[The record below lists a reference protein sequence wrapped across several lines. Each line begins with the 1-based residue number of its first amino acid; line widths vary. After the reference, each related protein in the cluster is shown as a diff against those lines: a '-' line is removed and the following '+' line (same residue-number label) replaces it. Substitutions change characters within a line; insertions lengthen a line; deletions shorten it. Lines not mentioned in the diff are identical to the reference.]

1 MPRPPAKSVPETFF
15 RYLPV
20 SPRDKAWGLYVTTAG
35 YVKIVSE
42 MDYPPPGHPESY
54 ALSWQSGRVLD
65 EYQLHYFPR
74 GAGVFESR
82 PGGRRKIE
90 AGDFF
95 LLFPGTWHRYA
106 PLRQTGWDEYWI
118 GFKGNQIDELVRQGF
133 FSAKKPAFKPRVE
146 HGALDLFSDIFIQLR
161 AEPIGFMQVI
171 AAHTLQML
179 AGVLA
184 GNRARQS
191 GTRAGQIIHAAKHR
205 LRGGLD
211 RDIDLHA
218 VARELGVSYA
228 WLRRMFRRYTG
239 LPPHQYHLQLRLNKA
254 MQLLANS
261 GCTVKEA
268 AKQTGYA
275 DEYYFSRL
283 FKLKTGRSPAAW
295 KRLALGHRQNPAR

>member
-1 MPRPPAKSVPETFF
+1 MPKSAVKSAPETFF

-35 YVKIVSE
+35 YVKIESK
-42 MDYPPPGHPESY
+42 MDYPPPGHPARY
-54 ALSWQSGRVLD
+54 ALSWENGRVLD

-74 GAGVFESR
+74 GSGVFESR

-106 PLRQTGWDEYWI
+106 PEQKTGWDEYWI
-118 GFKGNQIDELVRQGF
+118 GFKGNQMDDLVRHGF
-133 FSAKKPAFKPRVE
+133 FSVNKPVFKPRVE

-161 AEPIGFMQVI
+161 TEPIGFMQVI
-171 AAHTLQML
+171 AAHGAQML
-179 AGVLA
+179 AAVLA
-184 GNRARQS
+184 G
-191 GTRAGQIIHAAKHR
+191 TRAHPSAARAVQIIHAAKHR

-211 RDIDLHA
+211 RDIDLHEL
-218 VARELGVSYA
+218 ARELGVGYA

-239 LPPHQYHLQLRLNKA
+239 LPPHQYHSQLRLNKA

-268 AKQTGYA
+268 AKETGYA

-283 FKLKTGRSPAAW
+283 FKLKTGRSPEAW
-295 KRLALGHRQNPAR
+295 KRLAMGHRHKADR

>member
-1 MPRPPAKSVPETFF
+1 MPKSTATSVPETFF

-35 YVKIVSE
+35 YVKIE
-42 MDYPPPGHPESY
+42 PKMDYPPPGHPERY
-54 ALSWQSGRVLD
+54 ALSWENGRVLD

-74 GAGVFESR
+74 GAGVFESK
-82 PGGRRKIE
+82 PGGRSKIE

-95 LLFPGTWHRYA
+95 LLFPETWHRYA
-106 PLRQTGWDEYWI
+106 PLKETGWDEYWI
-118 GFKGNQIDELVRQGF
+118 GFRGHQIDQLVEQGF
-133 FSAKKPAFKPRVE
+133 FSPKKPVFKPRVE
-146 HGALDLFSDIFIQLR
+146 HGALDLFSDIFIQMR

-171 AAHTLQML
+171 AAHTMQLL

-184 GNRARQS
+184 GSQAHHA
-191 GTRAGQIIHAAKHR
+191 GTPAEQIIHAAKQK

-211 RDIDLHA
+211 RDIDLHKL
-218 VARELGVSYA
+218 ARELGVSYA

-254 MQLLANS
+254 MQLLSVA
-261 GCTVKEA
+261 GCSVKA
-268 AKQTGYA
+268 AAAQTGYA

-283 FKLKTGRSPAAW
+283 FKLKTGRSPEAW
-295 KRLALGHRQNPAR
+295 KRLALGHRVKTKR